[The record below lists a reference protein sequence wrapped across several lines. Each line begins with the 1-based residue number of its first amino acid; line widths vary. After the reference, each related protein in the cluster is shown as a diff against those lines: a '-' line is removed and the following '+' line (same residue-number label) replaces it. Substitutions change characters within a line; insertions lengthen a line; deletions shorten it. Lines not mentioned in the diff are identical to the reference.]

1 MKPSWCKVAIM
12 KTRADTVKRETST
25 SCKVERQS
33 HGPGVGE
40 GEQILF
46 GREERQLLEALARS
60 PDGEVVA
67 SVVGLQT
74 ARERESE
81 GEKRGLCS
89 LCPSLDCDIGSVHL
103 ECFWEGISGLPACV
117 VMQ

>member
-89 LCPSLDCDIGSVHL
+89 LCVLVWIATSEVCIWSVFGKGSPDCQLVL
-103 ECFWEGISGLPACV
+103 
-117 VMQ
+117 